1 MQLLWS
7 CFITLFPHKMRPE
20 SPAWKSAWH
29 LSRLYQVSELVFIS
43 SPFPHYTSCVW
54 SCKQAEHCVI
64 VLGTLL
70 TKAREEQKLEPE
82 LRRLI
87 NKRGKKI
94 CFHTTPWTGGPAGLQ
109 VWSNSDS
116 RARSSS
122 PGICCFKDALN
133 LVSQF
138 VLYAIRLLSL
148 WTDLRNVW
156 NMLEE
161 FSCPRCK
168 KSVKLDNL

>member
-1 MQLLWS
+1 
-7 CFITLFPHKMRPE
+7 MRPE
-20 SPAWKSAWH
+20 SPAWKSARH
-29 LSRLYQVSELVFIS
+29 LSRLYQVSELILIS

-82 LRRLI
+82 LMRLI
-87 NKRGKKI
+87 NKRKKKK
-94 CFHTTPWTGGPAGLQ
+94 CLCTTPWTGGPAGFQ

-116 RARSSS
+116 RARSSF
-122 PGICCFKDALN
+122 PGICCFKDAPH
-133 LVSQF
+133 LVSVCFICNQN
-138 VLYAIRLLSL
+138 ITLLVN
-148 WTDLRNVW
+148 WFENVW